1 MKKLISF
8 FVLVFFLAL
17 GTTYAQWTF
26 EGNFPNDTFLFPT
39 STGGHGVAVD
49 PDGKVWLQHYGNTD
63 SVFDANSSTWK
74 VCRALYVYNADGTEA
89 SFSPI
94 KTVTI
99 GGVTDTLYN
108 SARGLRADADG
119 NILASHYDEI
129 FRINYQTGEGMGK
142 IQPVPGATA
151 DAAAVDSA
159 GNVYYG
165 SVIPGNPL
173 RIYTSDLTFIGDA
186 IPSTRGYS
194 RSFEVSNDGN
204 TIYWCGFDQNQILI
218 YSRPDEFSEY
228 ALTDSILQGFGCE
241 SATRSNDGK
250 VIYFSAGSFYTPA
263 GGGNPNGYPG
273 ITTYYSANTWYGW
286 DTETNAIVDSIKWEN
301 APEPVGG
308 PDFRERARGLAFS
321 PDGNTA
327 YLTTYNRSDIVSF
340 QKFTKVTSVD
350 EEGQVVVDGYKL
362 SQNYPNPFN
371 PSTKINF
378 ELKNSGYTTL
388 KVYDMLGN
396 EVATLVQNELTSGS
410 HSVNFNAA
418 SLASGTYVYQLNVN
432 GTRITNKMVLL
443 K

>member
-1 MKKLISF
+1 
-8 FVLVFFLAL
+8 VL
-17 GTTYAQWTF
+17 QI
-26 EGNFPNDTFLFPT
+26 LF
-39 STGGHGVAVD
+39 
-49 PDGKVWLQHYGNTD
+49 
-63 SVFDANSSTWK
+63 
-74 VCRALYVYNADGTEA
+74 
-89 SFSPI
+89 I
-94 KTVTI
+94 I
-99 GGVTDTLYN
+99 
-108 SARGLRADADG
+108 ARGLRADADG